1 MSADATAITRR
12 SNRSQS
18 EWDALALGTIV
29 PMLQDGTK
37 MTEIRAQF
45 GAGPT
50 IRRALWRVGYDTKG
64 NEIKVVGTVKVTRVQ
79 PKVLAKRVADRRTV
93 GASWDRLAL
102 ETGKDAD
109 ELRSLLTDHGFT
121 ADGMVSGRMIISE
134 RGQRKAAKAAEL
146 AAAEAAA
153 AAAKAKPARK
163 PRAKPTRQSA
173 RRAKRTVKA
182 S

>member
-37 MTEIRAQF
+37 MTEIRDQF

-50 IRRALWRVGYDTKG
+50 IRRALSRVGYNTKG
-64 NEIKVVGTVKVTRVQ
+64 QQVKVVGTVKVARVQ
-79 PKVLAKRVADRRTV
+79 PKVLAKRIAERREN
-93 GASWDRLAL
+93 GAAWWRLEL
-102 ETGKDAD
+102 ETGKQAD
-109 ELRSLLTDHGFT
+109 ELRVLLAEHGYT
-121 ADGMVSGRMIISE
+121 TTGMVAGRMVISE

-163 PRAKPTRQSA
+163 PRAK
-173 RRAKRTVKA
+173 RTVKA